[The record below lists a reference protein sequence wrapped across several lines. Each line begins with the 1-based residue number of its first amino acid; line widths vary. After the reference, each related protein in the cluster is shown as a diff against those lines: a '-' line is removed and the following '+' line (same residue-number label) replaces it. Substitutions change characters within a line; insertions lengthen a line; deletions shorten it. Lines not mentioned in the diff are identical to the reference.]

1 MNTGLV
7 VINSFDC
14 DLEDIRDEM
23 VDRRVYADVFEV
35 DRLHKDERL
44 EYLNCFYEM
53 YETKKLPMIFLK
65 DNFIGDYNKLK
76 SHFASKML

>member
-7 VINSFDC
+7 VINSFDFE
-14 DLEDIRDEM
+14 LEDIRDEM
-23 VDRRVYADVFEV
+23 VDRKIYADVFEI

-44 EYLNCFYEM
+44 EYLNCFHEI

-65 DNFIGDYNKLK
+65 DRFIGDYSKLK
-76 SHFASKML
+76 NHFAS